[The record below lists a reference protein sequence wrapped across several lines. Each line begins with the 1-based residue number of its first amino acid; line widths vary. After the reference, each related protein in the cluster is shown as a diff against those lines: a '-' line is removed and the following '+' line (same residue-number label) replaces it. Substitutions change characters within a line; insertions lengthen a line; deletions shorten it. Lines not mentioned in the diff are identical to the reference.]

1 MQANHLGILCAICS
15 ALFMGTIGVFS
26 RKSGAGA
33 ESVAFYRLLFG
44 AGFTLLFLLFTGKT
58 RLARQWP
65 GWAVPAGGI
74 SLAGFVVFYI
84 ESMAY
89 TTMANAVMM
98 IYLAPIAAS
107 IYAHFFLQEKISTRG
122 MLLMLLA
129 LFGFAM
135 MLEFRLDF
143 VGSGGN
149 NSGQMTGLIL
159 AMASMVCYATYIL
172 VNRIV
177 PEQVHVYS
185 RALYQLFV
193 GAMVLLPL
201 QFFAPVVPGSAW
213 PWLVG
218 AGFLPGFLAILCAVV
233 ALSRLPAATFGTL
246 AYCEPVAV
254 MLFGWFLFQEQLSPL
269 QLGGAACIIASGV
282 ARARLDSQT
291 K

>member
-1 MQANHLGILCAICS
+1 MRPQHLGIFCAICS

-33 ESVAFYRLLFG
+33 ESVAFFRLLFG
-44 AGFTLLFLLFTGKT
+44 AGFTLLFLLLSGK
-58 RLARQWP
+58 LFLIRQWP
-65 GWAVPAGGI
+65 GWAVLMGGA

-84 ESMAY
+84 KSMGH
-89 TTMANAVMM
+89 TTMANAIMM

-107 IYAHFFLQEKISTRG
+107 VYAHFFLKERISPRG
-122 MLLMLLA
+122 ILLMLMA

-143 VGSGGN
+143 TGSN
-149 NSGQMTGLIL
+149 QLTGLLL
-159 AMASMVCYATYIL
+159 AMASMICYAAYIL
-172 VNRIV
+172 INRMI
-177 PEQVHVYS
+177 PAQVHVYS
-185 RALYQLFV
+185 RAFHQLLA
-193 GAMVLLPL
+193 GAIVLLPFQL
-201 QFFAPVVPGSAW
+201 LTTLPVPQSAW

-254 MLFGWFLFQEQLSPL
+254 MIFGWFLFQEQLSIL
-269 QLGGAACIIASGV
+269 QLGGAALIIASGIIKT
-282 ARARLDSQT
+282 RLDISASPQ
-291 K
+291 

>member
-1 MQANHLGILCAICS
+1 
-15 ALFMGTIGVFS
+15 MGTIGVFS

-33 ESVAFYRLLFG
+33 ESVAFFRLLFG
-44 AGFTLLFLLFTGKT
+44 TGFTLLFLLFTRKS

-65 GWAVPAGGI
+65 GWAVLAGGA

-84 ESMAY
+84 KSMAY

-107 IYAHFFLQEKISTRG
+107 VYAHFFLHERISARG

-143 VGSGGN
+143 AH
-149 NSGQMTGLIL
+149 SGQMLGLLL
-159 AMASMVCYATYIL
+159 AMASMVCYAAYIL

-177 PEQVHVYS
+177 PGHVHVYT
-185 RALYQLFV
+185 RALYQLLS
-193 GAMVLLPL
+193 GALLLLAL
-201 QFFAPVVPGSAW
+201 QLFASIIPSSAW

-218 AGFLPGFLAILCAVV
+218 AGFLPGFLAILCAVI

-269 QLGGAACIIASGV
+269 QFGGAILIIASGITK
-282 ARARLDSQT
+282 ARLDA
-291 K
+291 